1 VVRVRQIK
9 NFLLTIAISRG
20 VPMLLG
26 GDEFRHSQRGNNNA
40 YCQDN
45 EISWVDWSLLQR
57 NSEVF
62 QFARSAFTFRRAH
75 PALRRES
82 FYTDEE
88 VCWFNPS
95 GKSPD
100 WFDPRQKC
108 LACLMRSHDVADL
121 FLMFNAASEAVTF
134 AVPPARSP
142 RFWRLAADTAESSSH
157 GFYSPGE
164 EPALAQLASYLVQSR
179 SSVILVA
186 R

>member
-1 VVRVRQIK
+1 
-9 NFLLTIAISRG
+9 
-20 VPMLLG
+20 MLLG
-26 GDEFRHSQRGNNNA
+26 GDEFRRSQGGNNNA

-45 EISWVDWSLLQR
+45 EISWVDWSSLQR
-57 NSEVF
+57 NNEVF
-62 QFARSAFTFRRAH
+62 QFARGVFALRRAH
-75 PALRRES
+75 PVLRREA

-88 VCWFNPS
+88 IRWFSPS

-108 LACLMRSHDVADL
+108 LACLIRSQDVADL
-121 FLMFNAASEAVTF
+121 FLMFNAESEAVIFT
-134 AVPPARSP
+134 VPPPCSP
-142 RFWRLAADTAESSSH
+142 NSWRLAADTAESSPL

-164 EPALAQLASYLVQSR
+164 EAPLANPASYLAQSR

>member
-1 VVRVRQIK
+1 
-9 NFLLTIAISRG
+9 
-20 VPMLLG
+20 MLLG
-26 GDEFRHSQRGNNNA
+26 GDEFRRSQRGNNNA

-57 NSEVF
+57 NSDVF
-62 QFARSAFTFRRAH
+62 QFARGVFALRKAH
-75 PALRRES
+75 PVLRREA
-82 FYTDEE
+82 FYTNEE
-88 VCWFNPS
+88 ICWFNPS

-100 WFDPRQKC
+100 WYDPRQKC
-108 LACLMRSHDVADL
+108 LACLIRSQDVADL
-121 FLMFNAASEAVTF
+121 FLMFNAESEAVTF

-142 RFWRLAADTAESSSH
+142 CFWRLAADTAESSPL

-164 EPALAQLASYLVQSR
+164 EAALANPTNYLVQSR